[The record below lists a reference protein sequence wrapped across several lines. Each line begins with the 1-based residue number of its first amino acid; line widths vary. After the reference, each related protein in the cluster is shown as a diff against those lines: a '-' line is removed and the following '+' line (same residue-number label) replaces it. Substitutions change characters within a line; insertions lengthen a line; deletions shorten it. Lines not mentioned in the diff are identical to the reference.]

1 MKPKFFL
8 CLSILL
14 GGVTLFSV
22 SLPDVLLAQHD
33 NHLVYTS
40 CCGISSPSWSADG
53 RFFVFGNDTIPSAV
67 TSDTSSWLSYD
78 SETKILSEGYDRWP
92 LQPSLSNAQQNL
104 IALGRHVDGNESFA
118 FLSPSGQYLV
128 YGTSQ
133 LPKNWSD
140 ENAAPLAVADL
151 TDKNFISYE
160 TLVVNPFR
168 AIDRIL
174 GFSVEW
180 ADDDSAFIASNYGS
194 FGVSSVYYVTGYSSG
209 VINGYEELY
218 VIKVAGEN
226 YPVAYFYDIS
236 SDGNTIL
243 LNAQQGGA
251 DVVIFWN
258 SQMGAKDRIIF
269 DRNDNVFDASFSSTK
284 QDVVLLLTQNSGLL
298 EYDLVRG
305 ESTVLNPNLTYNAVF
320 SPNGNQV
327 AWFESDPTNPDVI
340 SVYIAPIEDLIQTPV
355 P

>member
-1 MKPKFFL
+1 MK
-8 CLSILL
+8 SRGILL
-14 GGVTLFSV
+14 LALVCIGVLSGSV
-22 SLPDVLLAQHD
+22 QPIFVKAQGSS
-33 NHLVYTS
+33 NLIFQSTA
-40 CCGISSPSWSADG
+40 GISSSSWSADS
-53 RFFVFGNDTIPSAV
+53 RFFVFANNTIPSAV
-67 TSDTSSWLSYD
+67 TSDTTSWLSYD
-78 SETKILSEGYDRWP
+78 SETKILSKDYDRWP

-104 IALGRHVDGNESFA
+104 IALGRHVDGSESFA

-140 ENAAPLAVADL
+140 ENASPLAIADL

-168 AIDRIL
+168 AIDKFL
-174 GFSVEW
+174 GFAVEW

-209 VINGYEELY
+209 VIDDYEELY
-218 VIKVAGEN
+218 VIKVEGKS

-236 SDGNTIL
+236 SDGNTVL

-251 DVVIFWN
+251 DILILWN
-258 SQMGAKDRIIF
+258 SQLGAKDHIIF
-269 DRNDNVFDASFSSTK
+269 DRNDKVFDASFSNTK
-284 QDVVLLLTQNSGLL
+284 QDTVLLLTQNSGLL
-298 EYDLVRG
+298 EYDLVRD
-305 ESTVLNPNLTYNAVF
+305 ESTVLNPNLTYNGVF

-327 AWFESDPTNPDVI
+327 AWFESDPTNPDAI
-340 SVYIAPIEDLIQTPV
+340 SVYIAPIADLIQTSTP
-355 P
+355 